1 MDAALVAVGAAGG
14 ALARWRISTTS
25 TLPTYASIA
34 AINVS
39 GSLALGIMA
48 GHYMSAPT
56 TDLHVTHARP
66 RLVLLACTGF
76 LGSFTTF
83 STFSLDVVTLLQQ
96 GAILRAAAI
105 ALGTPA
111 LGVGAASAGL
121 AIGRVLRDAK
131 PR

>member
-1 MDAALVAVGAAGG
+1 MKEWEERSSSWSS
-14 ALARWRISTTS
+14 RWAWVPGY
-25 TLPTYASIA
+25 L
-34 AINVS
+34 
-39 GSLALGIMA
+39 
-48 GHYMSAPT
+48 
-56 TDLHVTHARP
+56 
-66 RLVLLACTGF
+66 
-76 LGSFTTF
+76 
-83 STFSLDVVTLLQQ
+83 STFVTLLQQ